1 MTLDD
6 PTPRIELDLERS
18 EIAHR
23 STLPSIPPAMPPV
36 FVAEPPPE
44 VPTPESLPGR
54 VWNSPIFSWGLVAL
68 GFSLYYLLPAPS
80 LIRQLI
86 ALGHGVTF
94 SAIAV
99 LAYLL
104 AITVVPI
111 VGLWRLSPVVNLP
124 RPLALLYLV
133 LPLITVAIYVART
146 VINVLLPDPF

>member
-6 PTPRIELDLERS
+6 PTPCIELDLERS
-18 EIAHR
+18 EVPPR
-23 STLPSIPPAMPPV
+23 PTPPSLPPAMPPV
-36 FVAEPPPE
+36 FVAEPPLE
-44 VPTPESLPGR
+44 APTPESLSGR
-54 VWNSPIFSWGLVAL
+54 VWNSPFFSWGLVAL
-68 GFSLYYLLPAPS
+68 GFSLYYLVPVPS
-80 LIRQLI
+80 LLRQLI
-86 ALGHGVTF
+86 TLGHGATL
-94 SAIAV
+94 SAIAI

-124 RPLALLYLV
+124 RPLALLYLF